1 MSKQAKHRYLNSFFL
16 TSTIYLVASFF
27 LFYVFADTLVVP
39 EKKQEEVKTISLQHV
54 ALKQEPPKPE
64 PTPPEPIVEPEIIP
78 EPIVEMPKPI
88 KKIEKPKE
96 HVKHKKHEK
105 PIEKPIEK
113 VVEQK
118 VEPVIAPVQETK
130 PIEKTIEQPIK
141 QVDTNQIQSIEDAY
155 LSKIRSEIEK
165 NKTYPKVAKRLN
177 QTGKVY
183 ITFLVTKDGGIKN
196 CRINKSSNF
205 ESLDEASLEVLMKIA
220 SFDAIPQEL
229 NKTSWEITVPIVYQ
243 LTRN

>member
-16 TSTIYLVASFF
+16 TSTIYLIASFF
-27 LFYVFADTLVVP
+27 LFYVFADTLVIP

-64 PTPPEPIVEPEIIP
+64 PTPPEPTIEPEMIP
-78 EPIVEMPKPI
+78 EPVVEIPKPI

-96 HVKHKKHEK
+96 LFKKHKK
-105 PIEKPIEK
+105 PIEKPIER

-118 VEPVIAPVQETK
+118 VEPIVTPIQETK
-130 PIEKTIEQPIK
+130 PIEKSIEQPTK
-141 QVDTNQIQSIEDAY
+141 QVDTNKIQSIEDAY

-220 SFDAIPQEL
+220 SFDAIPEEL

>member
-16 TSTIYLVASFF
+16 TSTIYLIASFF

-64 PTPPEPIVEPEIIP
+64 PTPPEPTVEPEMIP
-78 EPIVEMPKPI
+78 EPVVEIPKPI

-96 HVKHKKHEK
+96 LVKKQKK
-105 PIEKPIEK
+105 PIEKPIER

-118 VEPVIAPVQETK
+118 VEPIVTPIQETK
-130 PIEKTIEQPIK
+130 PIEKSIEQPKK
-141 QVDTNQIQSIEDAY
+141 QVDTNKIQSIEDAY

-220 SFDAIPQEL
+220 SFDAIPEEL